1 MQPRD
6 EGYVDLDDGRKL
18 CLECLDSVIMD
29 TKECQPLYYNV
40 LKFYKH
46 LGMNIEQEIPMLLV
60 ERQALNAA
68 RDGEKDVSWAQKTR
82 RNRQLHSKFPFL
94 QCLTCPPLL
103 SESASR
109 FCFQMSVRESLLCSE
124 RPHYFAGPSP
134 YS

>member
-1 MQPRD
+1 M
-6 EGYVDLDDGRKL
+6 DDGRKL

-68 RDGEKDVSWAQKTR
+68 RDGEKDVSNVK
-82 RNRQLHSKFPFL
+82 
-94 QCLTCPPLL
+94 C
-103 SESASR
+103 
-109 FCFQMSVRESLLCSE
+109 
-124 RPHYFAGPSP
+124 
-134 YS
+134 